1 MKEKFIKFL
10 HSEKVYDKFIK
21 NLSKFFTFEEY
32 MKLES
37 YNDEIYEKLIISG
50 FVWEYSKEGYN
61 FWDNINTK
69 WYNLISKNIVN

>member
-21 NLSKFFTFEEY
+21 NLSKFFTFEKY
-32 MKLES
+32 MELGSDDNEV
-37 YNDEIYEKLIISG
+37 YEKLIISG

-61 FWDNINTK
+61 FWYNINTK
-69 WYNLISKNIVN
+69 WCNLIGKNIVN